1 MFYNKEIE
9 TMPLH
14 ELRKLQ
20 LQRLKVLADYVY
32 KNSPV
37 YKKKFD
43 EAGVSPSSIKTMED
57 ISLLPFT
64 RKTDLR
70 DNYPFGM
77 FAVPEHKISRLHCS
91 SGTTGKAT
99 VVGYTA
105 KDIEIFT
112 EVVARS
118 LAAAGCR
125 PGMKLQNAYGYGLFT
140 GGLGLH
146 YGAEKLGMAVIPI
159 SGGVTERQLVLLQDF
174 KPEALCCTPSYAL
187 TLSEEMQKRG
197 ISMDQ
202 INLRYAILGAEPWT
216 ETIRQQIEKGLGVKA
231 CNIYGLS
238 EVMGPGVSAEDADER
253 ETGSYIW
260 EDHFYP
266 EIVDKDTGQPVAE
279 GAYGVLVFTTLTKE
293 AMPVIRYWTNDI
305 TNIYYDKSFK
315 RTHVKMGPIRGR
327 SDDMLI
333 IRGVNLFHTQVED
346 ILRDMEGLSSHY
358 QLIVTR
364 ESTMD
369 EVEVMVE
376 ISLPMAMDLQMTD
389 KTAEEIDKHEMV
401 KYIKGHFS
409 KKIKDIIGLSM
420 KISIVPPGAIPR
432 SEGGKTNRIKD
443 LRKMQ

>member
-1 MFYNKEIE
+1 MFYNKEVE

-20 LQRLKVLADYVY
+20 LQRLKELTAYVY

-43 EAGVSPSSIKTMED
+43 EAGVSPDSIKTLED

-77 FAVPEHKISRLHCS
+77 FAVPENKISRLHCS

-159 SGGVTERQLVLLQDF
+159 SGGVTERQLTLLQDF

-197 ISMDQ
+197 ISRDQ
-202 INLRYAILGAEPWT
+202 INLEYAILGAEPWT

-238 EVMGPGVSAEDADER
+238 EVMGPGVSVEDVDER
-253 ETGSYIW
+253 GTGSYIW

-279 GAYGVLVFTTLTKE
+279 GEYGVLVFTTLAKE

-346 ILRDMEGLSSHY
+346 ILKDMEGLSSHY

-376 ISLPMAMDLQMTD
+376 ISLPMAMGLLITD
-389 KTAEEIDKHEMV
+389 KGAEEINKHEMV
-401 KYIKGHFS
+401 KYLKSHFS

-420 KISIVPPGAIPR
+420 KVSIVPPGAVPR

-443 LRKMQ
+443 LRKLQ